1 MPQLRI
7 SHTITQTRRMRH
19 LRKEQIMDPLDEI
32 IRRIDE
38 INAQVKSIMALLRIE
53 HIVQETP
60 SDAES
65 ANPDAG

>member
-1 MPQLRI
+1 
-7 SHTITQTRRMRH
+7 MRH
-19 LRKEQIMDPLDEI
+19 LRKEPIMDPLDEV

-38 INAQVKSIMALLRIE
+38 INAQVKAIMALLRIE
-53 HIVQETP
+53 HIVHETP